1 MALRPR
7 ESPSSMASRCTA
19 QALADDGGTADCS
32 AGATP
37 KSVVTAMAGLA
48 STGSAPTLWA
58 VSAAGAPV
66 VPSADEWVWQEPAD
80 VANSA
85 PKSVVTS
92 MAGFAGGG
100 PA

>member
-19 QALADDGGTADCS
+19 QVLPDAGGAGAA

-37 KSVVTAMAGLA
+37 NVVTSMAGFA
-48 STGSAPTLWA
+48 GSGSAPLPVTA
-58 VSAAGAPV
+58 STDTAPV
-66 VPSADEWVWQEPAD
+66 VTSASGCASPEPGTVAD
-80 VANSA
+80 SA

-92 MAGFAGGG
+92 MAGFVGDG